1 MNGDSEALGL
11 LRLHTDNVSDNV
23 QAISHTIHFRSQAVR
38 LVLRHAINKLRQNGM
53 R

>member
-1 MNGDSEALGL
+1 MNGDGEALGL